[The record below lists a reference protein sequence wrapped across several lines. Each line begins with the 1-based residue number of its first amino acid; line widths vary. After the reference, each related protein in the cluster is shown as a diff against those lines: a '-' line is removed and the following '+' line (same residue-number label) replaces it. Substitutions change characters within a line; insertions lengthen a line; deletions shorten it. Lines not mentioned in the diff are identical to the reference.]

1 MEKADNLSVS
11 PGDYEV
17 SIKFN
22 NEHVP
27 DSPFIV
33 PIATLSDEAR
43 RLTVTSLQ
51 VGSHTHSLHTK
62 NPFICCTEPAD
73 RTHPQPQ
80 NIRVG

>member
-1 MEKADNLSVS
+1 MVKVNNLSAS

-22 NEHVP
+22 NEHIP

-51 VGSHTHSLHTK
+51 VRLHIHT
-62 NPFICCTEPAD
+62 D
-73 RTHPQPQ
+73 THWFEKKSM
-80 NIRVG
+80 

>member
-1 MEKADNLSVS
+1 MAKANNLSAS

-22 NEHVP
+22 NEHIP

-43 RLTVTSLQ
+43 RFTVTSLQ
-51 VGSHTHSLHTK
+51 VRLHTH
-62 NPFICCTEPAD
+62 
-73 RTHPQPQ
+73 THKQDFT
-80 NIRVG
+80 

>member
-1 MEKADNLSVS
+1 MVKGNNMSVY

-22 NEHVP
+22 NEHIP

-43 RLTVTSLQ
+43 RLTVTSVQ
-51 VGSHTHSLHTK
+51 V
-62 NPFICCTEPAD
+62 
-73 RTHPQPQ
+73 R
-80 NIRVG
+80 

>member
-1 MEKADNLSVS
+1 M
-11 PGDYEV
+11 

-22 NEHVP
+22 NEQIP

-51 VGSHTHSLHTK
+51 VKTGLNPCVNREVTDFNECELVICSLK
-62 NPFICCTEPAD
+62 ALCP
-73 RTHPQPQ
+73 
-80 NIRVG
+80 